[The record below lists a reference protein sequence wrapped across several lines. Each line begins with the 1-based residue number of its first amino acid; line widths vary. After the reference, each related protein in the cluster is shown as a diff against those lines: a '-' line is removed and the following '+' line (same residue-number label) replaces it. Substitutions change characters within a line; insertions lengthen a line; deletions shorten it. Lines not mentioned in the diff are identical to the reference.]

1 MKTTAAAL
9 HSPGVEVSRETP
21 VPRRPIPVAPR
32 VDVAD
37 LFHEHA
43 PFVWRLLRRLG
54 VAERDVPDVTQEVF
68 VVVHRNLPGFEGRSS
83 TRTWVYGICIRA
95 AADYRKRAHVRREV
109 PNGDVPERAIPASQE
124 HALDLERARQLL
136 DRLLDELDPDKRA
149 VYVLFE
155 IEQLSMEEVAAAVG
169 CPTQTAYSRY
179 YAAREHM
186 QAGARRL
193 ALRGRA
199 R

>member
-1 MKTTAAAL
+1 MKTLAATV

-21 VPRRPIPVAPR
+21 VPSRPVPVLSR
-32 VDVAD
+32 TDVGAV
-37 LFHEHA
+37 FREHA

-68 VVVHRNLPGFEGRSS
+68 VVVHKNLAGFEGRSS
-83 TRTWVYGICIRA
+83 MRTWVYGICIRA

-109 PNGDVPERAIPASQE
+109 PNGDLPEGAMPALQE
-124 HALDLERARQLL
+124 HALDLERARRLL
-136 DRLLDELDPDKRA
+136 DHLLDELDADKRA

-155 IEQLSMEEVAAAVG
+155 IEQLPMEEVASAVG

-186 QAGARRL
+186 RAGARRH
-193 ALRGRA
+193 ALRGRS